1 MDLPG
6 HVVLEFT
13 GGSVA
18 NAAVLSIET
27 ENDKPSDRPIVAGP
41 GPLVLEFTG
50 DWPKTDN
57 AENAYIT
64 VGDGVGCLLS
74 INGRCIIAGRK
85 LTVE

>member
-1 MDLPG
+1 MRYYDG
-6 HVVLEFT
+6 VV
-13 GGSVA
+13 V

-27 ENDKPSDRPIVAGP
+27 EGDNLLDRPIVAGP
-41 GPLVLEFTG
+41 GPLILEFSG
-50 DWPKTDN
+50 KWPKTEN